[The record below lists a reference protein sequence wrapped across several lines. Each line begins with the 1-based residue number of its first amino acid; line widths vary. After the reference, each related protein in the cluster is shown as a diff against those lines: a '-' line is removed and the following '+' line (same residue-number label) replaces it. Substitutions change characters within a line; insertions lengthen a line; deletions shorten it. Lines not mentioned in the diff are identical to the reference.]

1 MEDVVQGRGR
11 YFEDFAVGDVYRHA
25 RGRTVTETD
34 NVWFTLLTMNTAQV
48 HVNAEVAR
56 ASEFGRPLVN
66 SALTLAV
73 VGGLTVA
80 DTSENAV
87 ANLGWDSI
95 RLSRPVFAGD
105 TLWAE
110 SAVLAVRE
118 SGSRPQAGVV
128 TVKSRGLNQDGA
140 EVLSYVRTFLVH
152 KRGSARGRSAFPT
165 PRTALLDDETVE

>member
-1 MEDVVQGRGR
+1 MPGRGR

-25 RGRTVTETD
+25 MGRTVTETD

-56 ASEFGRPLVN
+56 VSEFGRPLVN
-66 SALTLAV
+66 STLTLAV

-87 ANLGWDSI
+87 ANLGWENI
-95 RLSRPVFAGD
+95 RLTRPVFAGD

-118 SGSRPQAGVV
+118 SGSRPEAGIV
-128 TVKSRGLNQDGA
+128 TVKSRGLNQEGA
-140 EVLSYVRTFLVH
+140 EVLSYVRTFMVH
-152 KRGSARGRSAFPT
+152 KRGSSRGRSAFPT
-165 PRTALLDDETVE
+165 PRTPLLDDGGVE